1 MDARDYQREA
11 ERCLDLAAKAPDSAS
26 TRRWRRLADKYAV
39 LAEELSV
46 PETGRAP
53 MLRMPMQQQPL
64 QTVFAKSRRNGYAA
78 SFARAARRLR
88 TARLQ

>member
-1 MDARDYQREA
+1 MRERLGDACVCLRMDARDYQREA

-64 QTVFAKSRRNGYAA
+64 QQQQSKTQQS
-78 SFARAARRLR
+78 
-88 TARLQ
+88 

>member
-39 LAEELSV
+39 LAEGLSV
-46 PETGRAP
+46 PETGRTP
-53 MLRMPMQQQPL
+53 MLRMPMQQQPV
-64 QTVFAKSRRNGYAA
+64 QQQQSKTHPR
-78 SFARAARRLR
+78 
-88 TARLQ
+88 